1 MDRDR
6 QQEQADIEHVLPSQ
20 RGIRD
25 AARGEVVARHARL
38 QRNGRPVFC
47 TPSRAELAG
56 TVALRQGRGTSG
68 KVIYSS
74 REDAEAAARE
84 LEELGARPLRAYRC
98 NRSRSGHFHLA
109 TDSTPRAGGLPLH
122 LRIPQ
127 QRSA

>member
-6 QQEQADIEHVLPSQ
+6 HQEQAHIEHVLPSQ
-20 RGIRD
+20 RGVRD

-56 TVALRQGRGTSG
+56 TVALRQGRGTDG
-68 KVIYSS
+68 KVIYES

-84 LEELGARPLRAYRC
+84 LEGLGSQAMRAYRC
-98 NRSRSGHFHLA
+98 NRSRSGHYHL
-109 TDSTPRAGGLPLH
+109 TSDSTRRAELPLH

>member
-1 MDRDR
+1 MDRD
-6 QQEQADIEHVLPSQ
+6 QHQAGIEHVLPVQ
-20 RGIRD
+20 RGVRN
-25 AARGEVVARHARL
+25 AARGEVVARYARL

-56 TVALRQGRGTSG
+56 IVALRQGRGTDG
-68 KVIYSS
+68 KVIYES

-84 LEELGARPLRAYRC
+84 LEELGAQAMRAYRC
-98 NRSRSGHFHLA
+98 NRSRGGHYHL
-109 TDSTPRAGGLPLH
+109 TSDSTRGSGLPLH

>member
-6 QQEQADIEHVLPSQ
+6 QQEQAHVEHVLPSQ

-38 QRNGRPVFC
+38 QKNGRPVFC

-56 TVALRQGRGTSG
+56 TVALRQGRGTDG
-68 KVIYSS
+68 KVIYET
-74 REDAEAAARE
+74 RDEAEAAARE
-84 LEELGARPLRAYRC
+84 LEDLGAQAMRAYRC
-98 NRSRSGHFHLA
+98 NRSRSGHYHL
-109 TDSTPRAGGLPLH
+109 TSDSTRRPGLPLH